1 MIKIFTKHLIVRYL
15 IAGGT
20 SALVNLGILSLLYY
34 VFGVYYLHA
43 AIIASVV
50 AFFVSLVLH
59 KFWTFEDYSRTNVH
73 VQVGK
78 YMVTSLF
85 GLGLNT
91 LFLYI
96 LVDHFHLFV
105 YLAQIIAG
113 GSVACVTFFISRGLV
128 FKGKVDMFSFDTD

>member
-1 MIKIFTKHLIVRYL
+1 MKRLTKHLIIRYL

-20 SALVNLGILSLLYY
+20 SALINLGVLSLLYY
-34 VFGVYYLHA
+34 VFGVYYLYA
-43 AIIASVV
+43 AIVASVV

-59 KFWTFEDYSRTNVH
+59 KFWTFQDFSRTDMH
-73 VQVGK
+73 VQAGK

-105 YLAQIIAG
+105 YLAQIVAG
-113 GSVACVTFFISRGLV
+113 GSVACITFFISRGLV
-128 FKGKVDMFSFDTD
+128 FKGKTDLFTFDI

>member
-1 MIKIFTKHLIVRYL
+1 MKRLTKHLIIRYL

-20 SALVNLGILSLLYY
+20 SALINLGVLSLLYY
-34 VFGVYYLHA
+34 VFGVYYLYA
-43 AIIASVV
+43 AIVASVV

-59 KFWTFEDYSRTNVH
+59 KFWTFQDFSRQDMH
-73 VQVGK
+73 IQAGK

-85 GLGLNT
+85 GLGLKT

-105 YLAQIIAG
+105 YLAQIVAG
-113 GSVACVTFFISRGLV
+113 GSVACITFFISRGLV
-128 FKGKVDMFSFDTD
+128 FKGKTDLFTFDI

>member
-1 MIKIFTKHLIVRYL
+1 MKRLTKHLIVRYL

-20 SALVNLGILSLLYY
+20 SALINLGVLSLLYY
-34 VFGVYYLHA
+34 VFGVYYLYA
-43 AIIASVV
+43 AIIASVI

-59 KFWTFEDYSRTNVH
+59 KFWTFQDFSRTDMH
-73 VQVGK
+73 VQAGK

-105 YLAQIIAG
+105 YLAQIVAG
-113 GSVACVTFFISRGLV
+113 GSVACITFFISRGLV
-128 FKGKVDMFSFDTD
+128 FEGKKDLFTFDI

>member
-1 MIKIFTKHLIVRYL
+1 MKRLTKHLIIRYL

-20 SALVNLGILSLLYY
+20 SALINLGVLSLLYY
-34 VFGVYYLHA
+34 VFGVYYLYA
-43 AIIASVV
+43 AIVASVV

-59 KFWTFEDYSRTNVH
+59 KFWTFQDFSRQDMH
-73 VQVGK
+73 IQAGK

-105 YLAQIIAG
+105 YLAQIVAG
-113 GSVACVTFFISRGLV
+113 GSVACITFFISRGLV
-128 FKGKVDMFSFDTD
+128 FKGKTDLFTFDI